1 MENTREQLKKLFDD
15 SLKEIPSFKKK
26 FYEGAFQALYN
37 EHKSFLEDMS
47 VMCGEE
53 EEHLNEQ
60 TEKLANVIPDY
71 AIEKLRMVTA
81 RNKRKNL
88 TMDFNLCM
96 AVYVIPL
103 LTYTTHSKKCGC
115 DLFAERIVEIWNA
128 KNVTGL
134 KLSKS
139 SFDAIRGGFKKGL
152 CYITTA
158 VCESRNLP
166 DDCYELET
174 LRSYRD
180 DYLMQTEDGR
190 NLVEEYYNVAPV
202 IVMAIDMHKDSSD
215 IYERIYQEYL
225 VPCIQDAECGRKE
238 ECKRRYMDMVNE
250 LENTYLM

>member
-1 MENTREQLKKLFDD
+1 MEDTKEQLKQLFDD

-37 EHKSFLEDMS
+37 EHENFLKTLS
-47 VMCGEE
+47 VMCDEE
-53 EEHLNEQ
+53 EEHLSERM
-60 TEKLANVIPDY
+60 EELAGVIPDY
-71 AIEKLRMVTA
+71 AEEKLRAVTA

-88 TMDFNLCM
+88 TMDYNLCM

-103 LTYTTHSKKCGC
+103 ITYTTHSKKCDC
-115 DLFAERIVEIWNA
+115 NLFAERIIAIWNA

-174 LRSYRD
+174 LRKYRD
-180 DYLMQTEDGR
+180 GYLMQTEEGKR
-190 NLVEEYYNVAPV
+190 LVEEYYDIAPG
-202 IVMAIDMHKDSSD
+202 IVMAVNMHRDASD
-215 IYERIYQEYL
+215 IYEKIYQKYL
-225 VPCIQDAECGRKE
+225 VPCIQDAESGRNE
-238 ECKRRYMDMVNE
+238 ECKERYINMVTELQNE
-250 LENTYLM
+250 YFM